1 MIWACD
7 EKRGA
12 LRTKEGYGNGSTRE
26 KEDRKTLEKMDGQ
39 SKG

>member
-7 EKRGA
+7 EKIGA
-12 LRTKEGYGNGSTRE
+12 LRRKEGNGNEKTRE
-26 KEDRKTLEKMDGQ
+26 KDDRKTLEKMDGQ